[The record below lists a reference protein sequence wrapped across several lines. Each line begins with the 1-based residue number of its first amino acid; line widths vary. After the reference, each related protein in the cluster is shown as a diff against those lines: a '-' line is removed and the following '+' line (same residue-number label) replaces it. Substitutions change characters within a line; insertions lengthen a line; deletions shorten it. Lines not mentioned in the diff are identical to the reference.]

1 MIKRYLYV
9 ILAIVML
16 ISSLPS
22 SASAVGGQLDW
33 DVICSAQKGPDG
45 EIGYNQD
52 LEKINNILSMNESLF
67 YQPCSD
73 YVCST
78 TPGSTS
84 IASSEV
90 LSFAHQPIN
99 STWGIDDSA
108 AEQWYLQNVPC
119 QVSKYGLNS
128 SNIGEVTAAI
138 KSAGVSPAF
147 FYAYAKT
154 EGCSQGNGDGFI
166 NHYASGYYA
175 SNGGNTAVNAATG
188 DAQYLARIAQ
198 DMSTNPAWVDAGNPV
213 YTPPQDV
220 MDAGNADF
228 QSMPAGTIG
237 RAFIPST
244 AAATWEVYIPEAL
257 SGSVN
262 NVQDYAPPLSRVMES
277 IIAMGGDLSNTST
290 VGSSSGNS
298 AECITSSSGGSSAL
312 SGSIAQVA
320 EEMGKW
326 GAEYQACYSFGG
338 GHGWSQEQMDAAI
351 ENHFTGQY
359 GVDCSGFV
367 SAVIYKA
374 TGIYRVWNTNSMC
387 DDTANFQV
395 VTDPQPGDFAINCSA
410 HVAVIVGVNSDGS
423 FNTVDS
429 STTGCGAG
437 MGPSPSNYTGDMVLR
452 YIGEGA

>member
-1 MIKRYLYV
+1 MIKKYLYV
-9 ILAIVML
+9 IFATILL
-16 ISSLPS
+16 ISFVPN
-22 SASAVGGQLDW
+22 SASAIGKQLDW
-33 DVICSAQKGPDG
+33 ETICSVQKESGVDASYRREY
-45 EIGYNQD
+45 EIND
-52 LEKINNILSMNESLF
+52 ILF
-67 YQPCSD
+67 YDPCD
-73 YVCST
+73 DFVCST
-78 TPGSTS
+78 TPGSTY

-90 LSFAHQPIN
+90 LSFAGQSLD
-99 STWGIDDSA
+99 STWGIDDST
-108 AEQWYLQNVPC
+108 AEQWFLQAIPC
-119 QVSKYGLNS
+119 KVSQYGLNS
-128 SNIGEVTAAI
+128 NNIKEVTTAI

-147 FYAYAKT
+147 FYAYSVT

-188 DAQYLARIAQ
+188 DAQYLSKIAG
-198 DMSTNPAWVDAGNPV
+198 DMETNPAWIDAGNPV
-213 YTPPQDV
+213 YDPPKDV
-220 MDAGNADF
+220 KDAGNADF

-262 NVQDYAPPLSRVMES
+262 NVRDYGPPLSRVMES
-277 IIAMGGDLSNTST
+277 IIEMGGDLSNPST
-290 VGSSSGNS
+290 VGSGSSGS
-298 AECITSSSGGSSAL
+298 VECVTSGSGSSSAL

-326 GAEYQACYSFGG
+326 GAEYQACYIFGG
-338 GHGWSQEQMDAAI
+338 GHGWSQEQMDTAI

-359 GVDCSGFV
+359 GIDCSGFV

-374 TGIYRVWNTNSMC
+374 TGIYRVWSTNTMC
-387 DDTANFQV
+387 DDTANFQE

-410 HVAVIVGVNSDGS
+410 HVAVIVGVNADGT
-423 FNTVDS
+423 FNTIDS

-437 MGPSPSNYTGDMVLR
+437 MGPSPSNYKGDKVLR

>member
-1 MIKRYLYV
+1 VVKKIIYYLV
-9 ILAIVML
+9 AVLVFVGFSIQPVLAIDIIDTRV
-16 ISSLPS
+16 
-22 SASAVGGQLDW
+22 
-33 DVICSAQKGPDG
+33 CEEQKETGKPAAYKNAFNAND
-45 EIGYNQD
+45 IIFFD
-52 LEKINNILSMNESLF
+52 
-67 YQPCSD
+67 PCD
-73 YVCST
+73 ELVCST
-78 TPGSTS
+78 TSVSTS

-99 STWGIDDSA
+99 STWGIDDST
-108 AEQWYLQNVPC
+108 AEQWFLQAIPC
-119 QVSKYGLNS
+119 KVSQYGLNS
-128 SNIGEVTAAI
+128 DNIKEVTAAI
-138 KSAGVSPAF
+138 KAAGVSPAF
-147 FYAYAKT
+147 FYAYSVT

-175 SNGGNTAVNAATG
+175 NNGGNTAINAATG
-188 DAQYLARIAQ
+188 DAQYLAKIAQ
-198 DMSTNPAWVDAGNPV
+198 DTSTNPAWVDAGNPV
-213 YTPPQDV
+213 YTPAQDV

-257 SGSVN
+257 SGAVN
-262 NVQDYAPPLSRVMES
+262 NVQDYGPPLSRVMES

-290 VGSSSGNS
+290 IGSSGGSSAGCSTSNS
-298 AECITSSSGGSSAL
+298 GSSAL

-320 EEMGKW
+320 EEMGAW
-326 GAEYQACYSFGG
+326 GAEYQACYVFGG
-338 GHGWSQEQMDAAI
+338 GHGWTQEQMDTAI
-351 ENHFTGQY
+351 ENHFTGEY

-423 FNTVDS
+423 FNTIDS